1 MIGIAVGIAAAVLIS
16 LALVPIPHSF
26 SGSLSSA
33 LIILSEQ
40 SLTFPD
46 GSSVS
51 FSWSTTNGDTV
62 AFDLVNSAGTTVYS
76 ETASSGSYSFVAN
89 GNAYLFEA
97 RSIASAT
104 VQFSGTYSIPLI

>member
-1 MIGIAVGIAAAVLIS
+1 MIVVAVVVILLVI

-26 SGSLSSA
+26 SGTLASTL
-33 LIILSEQ
+33 LIPARQ

-51 FSWSTTNGDTV
+51 FSWSTTNGGSV

-76 ETASSGSYSFVAN
+76 ETAPSGSYTFTADGS
-89 GNAYLFEA
+89 AYLFE
-97 RSIASAT
+97 SAALVSET